1 MLEAPRT
8 IWKGRAIVIA
18 LLLLGAAL
26 RLYNVG
32 MAPPGLYH
40 DEAQHGLDA
49 LAVLEGQPSLYF
61 AANNGREPLH
71 IYLISLAVAILGRS
85 PLAIRLPAFYIGILT
100 LAAAY
105 DLGRTLW
112 GAREGRWLLAIL
124 TVTFWHVHLSRM
136 GFRAVL
142 LPLLTTLMLSQAIKG
157 LQSHPSAAQSAA
169 IHWIAAGALYGF
181 SWYTYIAARFTPV
194 AIGAMLIYSLCC
206 RRHRRQLHAQWRM
219 LILAASVAL
228 IVLLPLGIYTLAH
241 PDIVLSRSGQVSVFS
256 ETIHRGR
263 VWATLGD
270 HILKTAAMFTVRG
283 DRIWRHNLAWRPVW
297 DPALG
302 LAFVIGVGVAIG
314 LSRRE
319 PAAALALIWTGVM
332 AIPTV
337 LAEDAPHFL
346 RAVGVL
352 PTAALLPTLG
362 LTWIT
367 QAVTRMTPRGSP
379 RVPHETDRTTHRAR
393 QLVPI
398 LFIGIGLISTVT
410 DYYFRYQAE
419 PLTYHWLEAGPVAL
433 ASQIN
438 AYRGAGW
445 SWNRMVRATTAAPP
459 KVYFDEDLYA
469 EWTAVPY
476 LVPEAAVSFL
486 KGDSEAPLE
495 ANSISQALF
504 VVWPYRIWEADVLPA
519 LTRPAYIQV
528 RQGPE
533 AQGDLDPEPYSIAT
547 LIEVSPRPEV
557 PTPVAIF
564 EEGIVLRA
572 ALVEAQ
578 PHADPNQNRYTVNLW
593 WEATQPI
600 PTEYT
605 IFVHY
610 LRDDARIAQHDGPP
624 GLGHL
629 PTTAWQPGDLI
640 LDQHTIDHLAPNP
653 GIDRLRV
660 GLYDPATGMGL
671 GLLGDAGTIKADA
684 IELPVILVEP

>member
-1 MLEAPRT
+1 MV
-8 IWKGRAIVIA
+8 WKGRALVIV
-18 LLLLGAAL
+18 LLLLGSAL
-26 RLYNVG
+26 RLHNVST
-32 MAPPGLYH
+32 APPGLYH

-49 LAVLEGQPSLYF
+49 LAVLEGEPALYF
-61 AANNGREPLH
+61 PANNGREPLH
-71 IYLISLAVAILGRS
+71 IYLITFAVAILGRS
-85 PLAIRLPAFYIGILT
+85 PLAIRLPAFYVGFLT

-124 TVTFWHVHLSRM
+124 AVTFWHVHLSRM

-142 LPLLTTLMLSQAIKG
+142 LPLFTTLMLSQAVKG
-157 LQSHPSAAQSAA
+157 LQSRPSAARSSAL
-169 IHWIAAGALYGF
+169 HWIAAGALYGV

-194 AIGAMLIYSLCC
+194 AIGAMLIYGLYC
-206 RRHRRQLHAQWRM
+206 RRHRRRLGAQWRM
-219 LILAASVAL
+219 LVLAASVAL
-228 IVLLPLGIYTLAH
+228 IVLLPLGGYTLAH
-241 PDIVLSRSGQVSVFS
+241 PEIVLSRSGQVSVFS
-256 ETIHRGR
+256 ETIHGGR

-270 HILKTAAMFTVRG
+270 HILRTAAMFTVRG

-302 LAFVIGVGVAIG
+302 LAFVIGVGVAMG
-314 LSRRE
+314 SLRRE
-319 PAAALALIWTGVM
+319 PAAALALIWTGIM

-367 QAVTRMTPRGSP
+367 RAVDRIVDVAPHTIPREANASP
-379 RVPHETDRTTHRAR
+379 PHIVGR
-393 QLVPI
+393 LIPL
-398 LFIGIGLISTVT
+398 LFIGIGLTSTVA
-410 DYYFRYQAE
+410 DYFFRYQVE

-445 SWNRMVRATTAAPP
+445 NGNRMVQATTTTPP
-459 KVYFDEDLYA
+459 EVYVDGELYA

-476 LVPEAAVSFL
+476 LVPEAAVTFL
-486 KGDSEAPLE
+486 KDDSEEMLE
-495 ANSISQALF
+495 ATSISQALF
-504 VVWPYRIWEADVLPA
+504 VVWPYRTWETDVLPA

-533 AQGDLDPEPYSIAT
+533 AQGDLDPKPYSIAM

-557 PTPVAIF
+557 PAPIAIF

-578 PHADPNQNRYTVNLW
+578 PHPDRNQNRYTVNLW

-600 PTEYT
+600 SADYT
-605 IFVHY
+605 VFVHY
-610 LRDDARIAQHDGPP
+610 LREDARIAQHDGPP

-640 LDQHTIDHLAPNP
+640 LDQHTLDDLTPNP

-660 GLYDPATGMGL
+660 GLYDPVTNAGL
-671 GLLGDAGTIKADA
+671 GLLDDAGAIRADA
-684 IELPVILVEP
+684 LELPVILVEP